1 MNTFSQT
8 KPVPPPLKTKPSPLL
23 IVGTIIAI
31 LANASLNIFFEMH
44 SSRTAAEIFS
54 FIVGASLVF
63 PLVIVV
69 ISTIWKSA
77 RNSRTQTWV
86 FFIASIISTLL
97 LLVDFLEAVFKSF

>member
-1 MNTFSQT
+1 MNISSQT
-8 KPVPPPLKTKPSPLL
+8 NPVPPPLKTKPSPLL

-31 LANASLNIFFEMH
+31 LANATLNAFFEMH
-44 SSRTAAEIFS
+44 SSRTAAEIFC
-54 FIVGASLVF
+54 FIVGASLIF

-77 RNSRTQTWV
+77 RNSRTQTWI

-97 LLVDFLEAVFKSF
+97 KLADFLEAIFKAL